1 MKKIWTVILLLV
13 FVCLMGF
20 SGIVVARAATEEEDN
35 SYEETP
41 RYEDRDMPSEDQ
53 EDEWDLND
61 EDMPSDDEPA
71 PSDKQQ
77 VPEPVEL
84 L

>member
-1 MKKIWTVILLLV
+1 MKNIWAVIQLLM

-20 SGIVVARAATEEEDN
+20 SGMDVTRAATEEEDDM
-35 SYEETP
+35 YEETP
-41 RYEDRDMPSEDQ
+41 RYDDRDMPADDQ
-53 EDEWDLND
+53 EDEWDLDD

-71 PSDKQQ
+71 PPDKQQ